1 MATEILQKLNDNT
14 VYLAYITLD
23 RMMQYEE
30 FMEFVEESKYPVSWC
45 AVCAENGISTAET
58 ENKNV
63 EPYFRADNLGFQ
75 CAPDHSSMLNWD
87 REKYP
92 HLVLWDESEYGTDA
106 WYDLEEYVKKESYMQ
121 EHFVSMLR
129 YMAEQEKFLAL
140 MEGKNSSALM
150 AEVFLSAADY
160 VEQNGLMVYGCVAIA
175 DKETILQM
183 NENAAVYEIYVEEL
197 R

>member
-30 FMEFVEESKYPVSWC
+30 FMKFVEESEYPVSWC
-45 AVCAENGISTAET
+45 AVCTENGISTAET

>member
-23 RMMQYEE
+23 RMM
-30 FMEFVEESKYPVSWC
+30 
-45 AVCAENGISTAET
+45 
-58 ENKNV
+58 
-63 EPYFRADNLGFQ
+63 R
-75 CAPDHSSMLNWD
+75 
-87 REKYP
+87 
-92 HLVLWDESEYGTDA
+92 
-106 WYDLEEYVKKESYMQ
+106 YDLEEYVKKESYMQ